1 MTDQLPHM
9 LRADAQDNRDRV
21 MDAAKALFSEHGL
34 AVTMREIAR
43 RAGVGPA
50 TLYRRFPTKQDL
62 VEEAFA
68 QELRACRDI
77 VDDGAAD
84 PDPWRGFCAVIEQTV
99 VLNVRNHGFVEA
111 FMSEDREAGGF
122 AVHRATLFRK
132 VAALAR
138 RAQAAGELRR
148 DFVLDDVVLVLV
160 AARGLASLP
169 LDSRPA
175 AARRYAGLAIDG
187 FRASTAHGTLPRAP
201 KLGAAVTTGRAKKPS

>member
-21 MDAAKALFSEHGL
+21 MDAAKALFSEYGL
-34 AVTMREIAR
+34 TVTMREIAR

-50 TLYRRFPTKQDL
+50 TLYRRFPTKQVL

-84 PDPWRGFCAVIEQTV
+84 PDPWRGFCAVIERTV